1 MNAFA
6 RARAFAA
13 YEYAVDTIPPL
24 RQIVLLYDAAMRRVR
39 EARRAIEEGRIED
52 RFHAVARATAIV
64 DALHK
69 CLDFEKGG
77 EIATILDLY
86 YTDLALRLQDINIRN
101 DVAAC
106 DEVLTRLADMRAA
119 WAKLA
124 GESEEP
130 TGTRQES
137 TAAPAAAA
145 GTLGLSG

>member
-13 YEYAVDTIPPL
+13 YEHAVDTIPPL

-101 DVAAC
+101 EVGAC
-106 DEVLTRLADMRAA
+106 DEVLARLADMRAA
-119 WAKLA
+119 WAQLA
-124 GESEEP
+124 GEHDDSEEH
-130 TGTRQES
+130 RRES
-137 TAAPAAAA
+137 PVTPSAPSRA
-145 GTLGLSG
+145 LGVPG